1 MTAGKIIPAI
11 ASTTCSVTGLVCLEF
26 YKLVAGKPVTS
37 FRNSYVN
44 LAVNNFSASEPNGPR
59 RKVSVA
65 YDKVMM
71 GPVKVHPEGHS
82 RWDKFVINE
91 GRDLTLGELTA
102 WLKAKHGL
110 TLEMLL
116 CEGITLYY
124 PGMFPKQ
131 VKDRGGVGMFAHYQA
146 SRAAKVPPPAPMPD
160 TRKYLVL
167 ELSVQ
172 NAEGVDVLLPT
183 VQYYCRGW

>member
-11 ASTTCSVTGLVCLEF
+11 ASTTCSVTGFVCLEF
-26 YKLVAGKPVTS
+26 YKLCAGLPVTAH
-37 FRNSYVN
+37 RNYWLS
-44 LAVNNFSASEPNGPR
+44 LAVNNFSCAEPNSPR
-59 RKVSVA
+59 RKQSVK
-65 YDKVMM
+65 YDPVLM
-71 GPVKVHPEGHS
+71 GPVVVYPEGHS
-82 RWDKFVINE
+82 RWDKLVFNE
-91 GRDLTLGELTA
+91 GRDLTFAEFTA
-102 WLKAKHGL
+102 LLADKHGL
-110 TLEMLL
+110 TLEMVL
-116 CEGITLYY
+116 CDGITLYY

-146 SRAAKVPPPAPMPD
+146 SRAAKIPPPAPMPD